1 MYPVASEENIKALL
15 EQCRTIAI
23 VGLSDKPH
31 RDSFKVAQY
40 LQEQGYRIIPVHPRI
55 KEVLGERVY
64 PTLAEI
70 PEPVDMV
77 NVFRKSEDTPEVVRQ
92 ALPLKPKAIWLQL
105 GIANEEA
112 GRLAAESGIPY
123 IQDRC
128 IKVDHARLMQN
139 EA

>member
-112 GRLAAESGIPY
+112 GRLAAEAGIPY
-123 IQDRC
+123 VQDRC
-128 IKVDHARLMQN
+128 IKVDHARLLQN